1 MLIPTSLK
9 PIRLRRGE
17 GGFSLLEAVVAAG
30 IMAGALA
37 ALGQLFAISVANN
50 HSARNGSYATVL
62 AEQKMEQLRGLTWGF
77 DTLGLPNTDSTT
89 DTAAAVE
96 NPTGTGLSPSPGGT
110 LTSNIAGYVDYVDR
124 FGNMLGGGE
133 TIPPRAVYVRRWS
146 VELLPQSPN
155 NTLVLQVLVTQR
167 ANRGSADA
175 GGATLRLPDEARLVS
190 VKTRKAP

>member
-37 ALGQLFAISVANN
+37 ALGQLFAKSVANN

-175 GGATLRLPDEARLVS
+175 DGATRRLPDEARLVS